1 MAEDSEKQL
10 TWEEEMEAYY
20 KGIEEARRYEAEQKK
35 NWTPEQWA
43 VEKKR
48 QEYREER
55 DRYWKRVEELEKKY
69 LAAELGERIPQC
81 YFDDAPSEVMDYP
94 GGIAGV
100 YEEAMRRGI
109 PWEKVCGY
117 KPLEGDW
124 FKHAFLD

>member
-1 MAEDSEKQL
+1 MVDNSEKQL

-20 KGIEEARRYEAEQKK
+20 KGIEEARRYEVEQKK

-55 DRYWKRVEELEKKY
+55 DRYWKLVEELEKKY
-69 LAAELGERIPQC
+69 IVAELGERIPRC
-81 YFDDAPSEVMDYP
+81 YLDDAPREVMDYP
-94 GGIAGV
+94 GGIVGV

-117 KPLEGDW
+117 KPLDPSW
-124 FKHAFLD
+124 FKQAFLD